1 MECFCV
7 LFKNFPPTQ
16 VKLRGIGL
24 FSRMPRNPRF
34 SRMHTQWS
42 EMGLGF
48 GIQGSGFR
56 NMKLKKEMTMLGR
69 VEKLKLLQST
79 VETGARLSGIAEKC
93 VSQIGSWTQ
102 EVGCRGP
109 DEACMRF

>member
-1 MECFCV
+1 M
-7 LFKNFPPTQ
+7 
-16 VKLRGIGL
+16 
-24 FSRMPRNPRF
+24 
-34 SRMHTQWS
+34 
-42 EMGLGF
+42 GF

-102 EVGCRGP
+102 EVGFRGP